1 MNMTRSVLTALLFA
15 VFVPAQAADATATRA
30 GYDKLVADWTAA
42 NRDYRAALKEL
53 QATEEYKAARDARDS
68 AKLRE
73 LSGKLTRPD
82 GKAFGARALELAEQA
97 ANGAAGKDGAL
108 PFYVYAALNFADK
121 DTVLTVVERIEQDF
135 ISSPAILPLLESA
148 TSLTRYLG
156 AEKGAAFL
164 DRVVAENKDPLAK
177 AWAMYWQAQTLQ
189 RNRNATAE
197 DKQAA
202 EKILADAEKL
212 ATGSILADRI
222 AGPRFEQENL
232 QIGMVAPDI
241 EGADIEGVA
250 FRLADYRGKVVLLD
264 FWGFW

>member
-1 MNMTRSVLTALLFA
+1 MTRSVLAALLLS
-15 VFVPAQAADATATRA
+15 VFVPAQAADATAQRA

-53 QATEEYKAARDARDS
+53 QATDEYKAARDARDS

-73 LSGKLTRPD
+73 LSSKLTRPD
-82 GKAFGARALELAEQA
+82 GKAFGARALELADQ
-97 ANGAAGKDGAL
+97 AGKDGAM
-108 PFYVYAALNFADK
+108 PFYVFAVANFGDK
-121 DTVLTVVERIEQDF
+121 DTALTVVERVEQDY
-135 ISSPAILPLLESA
+135 ITSAAIVPLLENA
-148 TSLTRYLG
+148 MSLTRYLG

-164 DRVVAENKDPLAK
+164 DRVVAENEDPVAK
-177 AWAMYWQAQTLQ
+177 AWAMYWQAQSLQ

-197 DKQAA
+197 DKQTA
-202 EKILADAEKL
+202 EKMLVDAEKL
-212 ATGSILADRI
+212 AAGSDLADRI
-222 AGPRFEQENL
+222 AAPRFEQENL

-241 EGADIEGVA
+241 QGADIEGVA